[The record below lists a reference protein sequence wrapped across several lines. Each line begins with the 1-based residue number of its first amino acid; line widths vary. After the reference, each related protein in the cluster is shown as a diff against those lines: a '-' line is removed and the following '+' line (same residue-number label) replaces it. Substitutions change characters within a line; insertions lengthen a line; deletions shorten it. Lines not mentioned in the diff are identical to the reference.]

1 MKICKLS
8 IFLLLIFLL
17 MSFSGCTKTNANDAK
32 EVLKKPIRVEVAIN
46 EEITETL
53 DYIGIV
59 TADEYIK
66 YSSKIPGEIREI
78 FVEKDQRIRKGD
90 KLFAVDDS
98 DLKVLQSSCKLKLNQ
113 SKSLLKKAE
122 EMYMFADDN
131 YKRISKLYKNA
142 SIDEVTYDKAKLKLK
157 TTKQDYETAKKNYE
171 LAKLNYNKTNKDVF
185 ESIVYGT
192 FDGYVTKILFKED
205 EITSVGMPVI
215 VVRKDEDI
223 VNMGITADDLEKIRL
238 EDKVKIF
245 IDDRETS
252 GIIVE
257 ISKEPDV
264 ETRLFPVKIVME
276 DNKFPIGSIVNVHVI
291 VEKNYGVK
299 VPLTAIGTD
308 KKDYVYVVSDD
319 IAIKK
324 EVNIIRSYD
333 EFVLVKGINDYDNV
347 VVEGMRALSEGD
359 RINILK

>member
-8 IFLLLIFLL
+8 IFLLLIFSV
-17 MSFSGCTKTNANDAK
+17 MSSTGCTNVDTNNAK
-32 EVLKKPIRVEVAIN
+32 EILKKPVRVEVAIN

-66 YSSKIPGEIREI
+66 YSSKVPGKIRKI
-78 FVEKDQRIRKGD
+78 FIHKDQRIEKGD

-98 DLKVLQSSCKLKLNQ
+98 DLKVLQSSSKLKLNQ

-122 EMYMFADDN
+122 EMYIFADDN
-131 YKRISKLYKNA
+131 YKRISELYKNA
-142 SIDEVTYDKAKLKLK
+142 SIDEATYDKAKLKLE
-157 TTKQDYETAKKNYE
+157 TTKQDFETAKKNYE
-171 LAKLNYNKTNKDVF
+171 LAKLNYNKAKKDMY
-185 ESIVYGT
+185 ESIVYAT
-192 FDGYVTKILFKED
+192 FDGYATKILFKED
-205 EITSVGMPVI
+205 EIISAGMPVI

-223 VNMGITADDLEKIRL
+223 VNMGITADDLEKISVD
-238 EDKVKIF
+238 DKAKIF

-257 ISKEPDV
+257 ISKEPDI

-276 DNKFPIGSIVNVHVI
+276 DNKFPIGAIVNANVI
-291 VEKNYGVK
+291 VEKNFGVK

-308 KKDYVYVVSDD
+308 KKDYVYVVSED

-333 EFVLVKGINDYDNV
+333 EFVLVKGIDDYDKV

-359 RINILK
+359 KINILE